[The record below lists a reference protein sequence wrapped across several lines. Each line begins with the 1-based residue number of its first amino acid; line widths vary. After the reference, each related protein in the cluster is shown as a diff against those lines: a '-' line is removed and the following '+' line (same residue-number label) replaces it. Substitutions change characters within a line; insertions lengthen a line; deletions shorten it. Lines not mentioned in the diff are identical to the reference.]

1 MTATAPRQDSAGSG
15 AEQEAWARYQD
26 DLRELEGREY
36 EEAEGASWDRLQR
49 RLREIA
55 RERDERRAQ

>member
-1 MTATAPRQDSAGSG
+1 MTATAPRQDSARPS
-15 AEQEAWARYQD
+15 AEQAAWTRYRD

-36 EEAEGASWDRLQR
+36 EDAEGASWDRLQR

-55 RERDERRAQ
+55 GHPED

>member
-1 MTATAPRQDSAGSG
+1 MTATAPRQDSDRPS
-15 AEQEAWARYQD
+15 AEQTAWARYRD

-36 EEAEGASWDRLQR
+36 EDAEDASWDRLQR

-55 RERDERRAQ
+55 DHHES

>member
-1 MTATAPRQDSAGSG
+1 MTATAPRQDSAPSI

-36 EEAEGASWDRLQR
+36 EDAEGRSWDRLQR

-55 RERDERRAQ
+55 RDADE